1 MNTNKN
7 PKKLVNINNKD
18 KYQELFLFI
27 DTI

>member
-7 PKKLVNINNKD
+7 PKKLVNITNKY